1 MAGETVAA
9 EENRIAGRI
18 QHALDLDGF
27 ELFYQP
33 IVSLKGDRQ
42 EHYNLLLRLR
52 EEDGALREAEEFL
65 PIAERSGTMAAID
78 RWVLGTAIAELA
90 VQRAKGLQV
99 NFFVD
104 IAEVT
109 LLEERLLVWICDH
122 LRNCKARGNWL
133 TLQVLEE
140 HARGH
145 ATVFARLSDALRRV
159 GCRIAL
165 NHFEEDQHPE
175 LLLRSAHVDYVEFPP
190 DLGSGLADDR
200 AKQRRLLEL
209 INLCRDNGVKSVVTG
224 VEDARSLTLLWAAGI
239 DYVQGSFVQR
249 PGPGIHRE

>member
-1 MAGETVAA
+1 VA
-9 EENRIAGRI
+9 EDENRIAGRI

-42 EHYNLLLRLR
+42 EPYNLLLRLR
-52 EEDGALREAEEFL
+52 EEDGALREAKEFL
-65 PIAERSGTMAAID
+65 QIAERSGTMAAID
-78 RWVLGTAIAELA
+78 RWVLGTAIEELA
-90 VQRAKGLQV
+90 EQHAKGQQV

-109 LLEERLLVWICDH
+109 LLEERLPVWICGH
-122 LRNCKARGNWL
+122 LRDYKARGNWL
-133 TLQVLEE
+133 TLQILEE

-145 ATVFARLSDALRRV
+145 TAVFARLSDALRKV
-159 GCRIAL
+159 GCRTAI
-165 NHFEEDQHPE
+165 NRFGESQHPE
-175 LLLRSAHVDYVEFPP
+175 LLLRCVRVDYVDFPP

-200 AKQRRLLEL
+200 AKQRRLQEL
-209 INLCRDNGVKSVVTG
+209 IKLCRDNGVKSIVTG

-239 DYVQGSFVQR
+239 DYVQGNFLQR
-249 PGPGIHRE
+249 PGPAIHRE